1 MAAGYFRNCTVL
13 LRKLKSFQK
22 FDQKGTSVRA
32 YIFHFQEF
40 SRSMDQS
47 QPMKDFASNIVAKAT
62 VTSSSRSSIL
72 RNYSDVSLVDMGEE
86 KTFALTKALGY
97 HVVYG

>member
-1 MAAGYFRNCTVL
+1 MTN
-13 LRKLKSFQK
+13 
-22 FDQKGTSVRA
+22 A

-62 VTSSSRSSIL
+62 VTSSSRPSIL

-97 HVVYG
+97 HVIYG

>member
-1 MAAGYFRNCTVL
+1 MQVKELPEMWPKQTL
-13 LRKLKSFQK
+13 
-22 FDQKGTSVRA
+22 VRA

-40 SRSMDQS
+40 SHSMDQS
-47 QPMKDFASNIVAKAT
+47 QPMKDFASNMVAKAT

-97 HVVYG
+97 HVIYG